1 MPVVAER
8 SERTCRMDLRL
19 TKPQRQSYERAAA
32 LRGQTLTQW
41 SLSHL
46 DDAAKRDIDHA
57 MSTIL
62 ASRDFDA
69 FCDALDQPMPEAARK
84 LLEREAAWE

>member
-1 MPVVAER
+1 MSVVAEKN
-8 SERTCRMDLRL
+8 ERTCRMDLRL

-46 DDAAKRDIDHA
+46 DDAAVKDIEQA
-57 MSTIL
+57 TSTIL
-62 ASRDFDA
+62 ASSDFDA
-69 FCDALDQPMPEAARK
+69 FCNALEQPMPEAARA
-84 LLEREAAWE
+84 LLEREATWE